1 MLNISKAEKR
11 YSEIELD
18 LHKKLAYENGRASI
32 VAELEKIKEEI
43 KEYGSIWVQYSIKG
57 HTDKDID
64 DIVDDVLKQAKQSF
78 IRRLDKHISKLK
90 GVNNA

>member
-1 MLNISKAEKR
+1 MSDLSYLVAKHRQDKFDYYKNQEEMQTRRRI
-11 YSEIELD
+11 IE
-18 LHKKLAYENGRASI
+18 
-32 VAELEKIKEEI
+32 ELEKIKGEI

-78 IRRLDKHISKLK
+78 IRRLDKHISELK
-90 GVNNA
+90 GENK